1 MLLVLT
7 WVGWE
12 VWVLGT
18 LIPFGISSSVEHM
31 VLVVVIYLSM
41 LDTGEVP
48 TTVSRTV
55 IPNRF
60 GELYIH
66 WSAECHKG
74 FRAIEG
80 TSSHLGVVFITVL
93 GLESTT
99 KLMTIPLFPI
109 LGSLFGHALGVM
121 AWGQI

>member
-1 MLLVLT
+1 MQDD
-7 WVGWE
+7 
-12 VWVLGT
+12 
-18 LIPFGISSSVEHM
+18 
-31 VLVVVIYLSM
+31 
-41 LDTGEVP
+41 DTH
-48 TTVSRTV
+48 
-55 IPNRF
+55 NRF

-99 KLMTIPLFPI
+99 KLMTNPLFLI

-121 AWGQI
+121 AWRQILFFCIWGTCKGGNNVGVHSLS